1 MPKSNPSENIFSGGG
16 RKWRNVDRRNTTTKD
31 S

>member
-1 MPKSNPSENIFSGGG
+1 MPKSNPSENIFSGGD
-16 RKWRNVDRRNTTTKD
+16 RNWRNVDRRNTTTKD